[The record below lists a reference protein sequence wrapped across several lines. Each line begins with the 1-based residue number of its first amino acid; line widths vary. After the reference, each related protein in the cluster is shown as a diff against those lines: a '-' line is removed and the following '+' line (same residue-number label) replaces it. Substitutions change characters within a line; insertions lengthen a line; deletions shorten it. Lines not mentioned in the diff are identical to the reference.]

1 MGAKTIREVRVVV
14 WKDGKVLAC
23 QPREEEPTVSEKS
36 DCWEFPGCPI
46 AEDET
51 ALQATRQAV
60 REAVGCN
67 PSSAWPL
74 DTIIYDQSDSHL
86 RMECLVAFL
95 PPSVQQPDAGARVT
109 RWASRD
115 ELLDIPWRPSDELV
129 ARHVGQHWDVL
140 FASEH
145 L

>member
-14 WKDGKVLAC
+14 WKDGMVLAC
-23 QPREEEPTVSEKS
+23 QRPERQQLDSGQAEF
-36 DCWEFPGCPI
+36 WEFPGCPI

-51 ALQATRQAV
+51 ALQAARRAV
-60 REAVGCN
+60 CDIVGCN
-67 PSSAWPL
+67 PTSAWPL
-74 DTIIYDQSDSHL
+74 DTIVYDQPDSHL

-95 PPSVQQPDAGARVT
+95 PPSAQQLDAKQFVT
-109 RWASRD
+109 HWSARD
-115 ELLDIPWRPSDELV
+115 ELLDIPWHPADELV
-129 ARHVGQHWDVL
+129 ARLVGQHWDVL

>member
-1 MGAKTIREVRVVV
+1 MGAETIREVRVVL
-14 WKDGKVLAC
+14 WRSGKVLAY
-23 QPREEEPTVSEKS
+23 QPQASDRPATDQD

-51 ALQATRQAV
+51 ALQAARRVV
-60 REAVGCN
+60 RDIVGCN

-74 DTIIYDQSDSHL
+74 DTLVFDRPDSHL

-95 PPSVQQPDAGARVT
+95 PPSYQPDEASQGIARWVT
-109 RWASRD
+109 RND
-115 ELLDIPWRPSDELV
+115 LLDVQWHPADELV
-129 ARHVGQHWDVL
+129 ARLVGQHWDVL

>member
-1 MGAKTIREVRVVV
+1 MGAETIRVARVVL
-14 WKDGKVLAC
+14 WKDGKVLARRC
-23 QPREEEPTVSEKS
+23 RSDGRPTADQAER
-36 DCWEFPGCPI
+36 WEFPGCPV

-51 ALQATRQAV
+51 ALQAAQRAV

-74 DTIIYDQSDSHL
+74 DTITYDQPGSHL

-95 PPSVQQPDAGARVT
+95 PPAAALHEAERGIT
-109 RWASRD
+109 CWASRND
-115 ELLDIPWRPSDELV
+115 LVDIAWHPADELV
-129 ARHVGQHWDVL
+129 ARLVGQHWDVL
-140 FASEH
+140 FSNEH